1 MRDVFRG
8 TAQWWMIIVE
18 CVFYGGFCGIWMA
31 ESIGEV
37 FSGFEGEACGFLA
50 SNSVSRIVWLG
61 FVIKDMAQMA
71 A

>member
-1 MRDVFRG
+1 M
-8 TAQWWMIIVE
+8 E
-18 CVFYGGFCGIWMA
+18 CVFYGGFCWIWMA